1 MENTEL
7 ETNISKYNKIK
18 RFVELSE
25 HPVVKILINY
35 IFPVFAPGLESA
47 IAAKLQ
53 KTQKERLAQICE
65 IIISDKNITPEMIKD
80 AEDILSFAKMY
91 DVARKLITNDKVHYL
106 ARLYKN
112 LIVSEDKNYDVYEEY
127 LQRLDELSFKELE
140 ILHILDKVDLVIEDL
155 RMGHPRDL
163 VNEEIQQ
170 KRALE
175 IEKKW
180 IDFQETIMNIFE
192 IEKLDLEGYMMGIS
206 RSGFCVKFNQFHT
219 PQRTNSIY
227 GVTNY
232 YRNFAKMIYQ

>member
-1 MENTEL
+1 
-7 ETNISKYNKIK
+7 
-18 RFVELSE
+18 
-25 HPVVKILINY
+25 
-35 IFPVFAPGLESA
+35 
-47 IAAKLQ
+47 
-53 KTQKERLAQICE
+53 
-65 IIISDKNITPEMIKD
+65 
-80 AEDILSFAKMY
+80 
-91 DVARKLITNDKVHYL
+91 
-106 ARLYKN
+106 
-112 LIVSEDKNYDVYEEY
+112 
-127 LQRLDELSFKELE
+127 
-140 ILHILDKVDLVIEDL
+140 
-155 RMGHPRDL
+155 MGHPRDL

-206 RSGFCVKFNQFHT
+206 RTGFCVKFNQFHT